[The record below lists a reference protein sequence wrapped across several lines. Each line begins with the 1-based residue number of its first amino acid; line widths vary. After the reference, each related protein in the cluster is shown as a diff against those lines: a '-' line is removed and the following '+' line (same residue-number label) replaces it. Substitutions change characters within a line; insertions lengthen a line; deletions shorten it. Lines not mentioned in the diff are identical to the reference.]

1 MSEPATADADPPLT
15 EPADPGTPTAA
26 GGSRHP
32 VGETRWPMALAVLTV
47 MVLSLFQSSELS
59 VLPVWVGPLIEGVLL
74 AILIVADPGRIDR
87 QSTLIRTVSLVLVF
101 GILISSLIATV
112 LLTEQLSRPSA
123 EAGPDSFEFVW
134 GAARVWLTV
143 NIAFALLYWQ
153 LDSGGPVT
161 RLHRPR
167 AYKDFLFPQQADPDI
182 APPGWFPTFID
193 YLYVGFT
200 TGNAFSP
207 TDTMPLVHWA
217 KIAMATQALIS
228 FVIVGLV
235 IARVVNVI

>member
-1 MSEPATADADPPLT
+1 MEPIPDGSAAAEVSPP
-15 EPADPGTPTAA
+15 
-26 GGSRHP
+26 SP

-47 MVLSLFQSSELS
+47 MVLSLFQASSLS
-59 VLPVWVGPLIEGVLL
+59 VLPVWFGPLVEGVLL

-87 QSTLIRTVSLVLVF
+87 QSKLIRTTSLLLVG
-101 GILISSLIATV
+101 GILISALAATF
-112 LLTEQLSRPSA
+112 LLTQQLSHPSA
-123 EAGPDSFEFVW
+123 EVADPFAFVW

-161 RLHRPR
+161 RLHHPR
-167 AYKDFLFPQQADPDI
+167 QYKDFLFPQQADPDI

>member
-1 MSEPATADADPPLT
+1 MSQPLVVEGMGAVDEPA
-15 EPADPGTPTAA
+15 
-26 GGSRHP
+26 SVP
-32 VGETRWPMALAVLTV
+32 VGESRWPMALAVLTV
-47 MVLSLFQSSELS
+47 MGLSLFQSSDLS
-59 VLPVWVGPLIEGVLL
+59 ALPVWFGPLVEGVLL
-74 AILIVADPGRIDR
+74 AVLIVADPGRIDH
-87 QSTLIRTVSLVLVF
+87 QSKVTRTTSLVLVG
-101 GILISSLIATV
+101 GILISALTAAW
-112 LLTEQLSRPSA
+112 LLTQQLSSPSA
-123 EAGPDSFEFVW
+123 GSESWEFIW
-134 GAARVWLTV
+134 GAARVWVTI

-161 RLHRPR
+161 RLHHPR
-167 AYKDFLFPQQADPDI
+167 THKDFLFPQQADPDI
-182 APPGWFPTFID
+182 APAGWFPTFID

>member
-1 MSEPATADADPPLT
+1 
-15 EPADPGTPTAA
+15 
-26 GGSRHP
+26 
-32 VGETRWPMALAVLTV
+32 MALAVLSV
-47 MVLSLFQSSELS
+47 MVLSLFQSSDLS
-59 VLPVWVGPLIEGVLL
+59 ALPVWVGPLVEGVLL
-74 AILIVADPGRIDR
+74 AILIVADPVEIDR
-87 QSTLIRTVSLVLVF
+87 QSTLIRTVSLVLVG
-101 GILISSLIATV
+101 GILISALTATV
-112 LLTEQLSRPSA
+112 LLTAQLSHPSA
-123 EAGPDSFEFVW
+123 ASGTDSFEFVW

-161 RLHRPR
+161 RLHHPR
-167 AYKDFLFPQQADPDI
+167 RYKDFLFPQQADPDV
-182 APPGWFPTFID
+182 APEGWFPTFID